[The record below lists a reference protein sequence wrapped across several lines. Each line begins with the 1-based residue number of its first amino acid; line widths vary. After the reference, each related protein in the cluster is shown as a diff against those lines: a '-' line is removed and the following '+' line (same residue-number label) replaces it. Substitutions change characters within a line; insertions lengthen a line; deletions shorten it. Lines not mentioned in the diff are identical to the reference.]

1 MAAGQPRIEERL
13 RALMELV
20 IEEARSN
27 PDFQRRLE
35 QALAGRVVPTGAGN
49 RRRGSHR
56 RNPPSLD
63 PFALYEQGEER
74 LRDTLSDLD
83 IELLKDIVAGYGMDR
98 ARLALRWRTPGR
110 LIDLIVDTVKSRTQK
125 GDAFRG

>member
-1 MAAGQPRIEERL
+1 MTEEQTGMERRL
-13 RALMELV
+13 RAFIEFV
-20 IEEARSN
+20 IEEAKSN
-27 PDFQRRLE
+27 PEFGQRLE
-35 QALAGRVVPTGAGN
+35 QVFVGSVVPTGTGSK
-49 RRRGSHR
+49 RRGARR

-63 PFALYEQGEER
+63 PFALYEQGEEC
-74 LRDTLSDLD
+74 LRDALSDLG

-110 LIDLIVDTVKSRTQK
+110 LIELIVDTVRNRTQK

>member
-13 RALMELV
+13 RTLMELV

-35 QALAGRVVPTGAGN
+35 QALSDKVVPTGAGN
-49 RRRGSHR
+49 RRRGPRR

-74 LRDTLSDLD
+74 LRDALSDLE